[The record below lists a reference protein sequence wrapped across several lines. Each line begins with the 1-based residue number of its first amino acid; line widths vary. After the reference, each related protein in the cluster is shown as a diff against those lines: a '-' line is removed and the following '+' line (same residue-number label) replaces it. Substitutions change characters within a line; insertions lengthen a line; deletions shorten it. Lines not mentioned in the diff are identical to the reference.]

1 MFRYNYLNDDSFH
14 MFSSDEEL
22 NNHINIRTHRY
33 NQKSYLKYHI
43 NKNLYDLF
51 SYCIIYPNIFE
62 IEFFTLNPN
71 YKQIWEWLKDDEPIR
86 LVDCEYDVNYHCY
99 TVSVFCPRL
108 VRYLEKA
115 HDYHNKISEED
126 WIKNCIDLGYSE
138 HEARYGYSEYME
150 GYIRWFKNNVSEFV
164 EPLLFGTTLQ
174 DNCSEFK

>member
-1 MFRYNYLNDDSFH
+1 

-71 YKQIWEWLKDDEPIR
+71 YKLIWDFWLKEDEPTR
-86 LVDCEYDVNYHCY
+86 LVDCGYDENYYCY
-99 TVSVFCPRL
+99 TVSIFCPHL
-108 VRYLEKA
+108 LRYLEKA
-115 HDYHNKISEED
+115 HDYHNKIGEED
-126 WIKNCIDLGYSE
+126 WIKNCVELGYSE
-138 HEARYGYSEYME
+138 HEAMYGYSEYME

-164 EPLLFGTTLQ
+164 EPLLFGTTLKN
-174 DNCSEFK
+174 NCSEFK